1 MRNISKEELIRV
13 QAAMKRLELIEKRQR
28 EIKSKSEST
37 ILEKQ
42 ELIRLEQEHQVHE
55 NIIFPNEK

>member
-1 MRNISKEELIRV
+1 MEEE
-13 QAAMKRLELIEKRQR
+13 AEMDRQKFLMD
-28 EIKSKSEST
+28 EN
-37 ILEKQ
+37 EKQ